1 MGNHLLDSRSPEL
14 KDSLPFGSTFIYGA
28 YDGELI
34 FWEPMITLELLRQ
47 TREACLEIRQPAGFR
62 EAGHYPT
69 QYCMRQSRNGEGTV
83 SLEGFLYVEAS

>member
-47 TREACLEIRQPAGFR
+47 TREACLDAVLYETESEWGRHRVTGGVPVRG
-62 EAGHYPT
+62 
-69 QYCMRQSRNGEGTV
+69 GELALSDPG
-83 SLEGFLYVEAS
+83 